1 MPHAAHNFA
10 DTANT
15 LRRVGIDA
23 LFAPVRVRQVLPDE
37 CVRCSVASLFGLSRE
52 EVPHFFAENAG
63 RWHVGLEAWL
73 AQRGM
78 KYELWH
84 ASMTPPDE
92 WYLGYGDSG
101 PATAHMVVMHKG
113 ELWHDPLG
121 CGVLRFESWLT
132 IQRANAQAH
141 GTAGGGNQP
150 QAH

>member
-1 MPHAAHNFA
+1 MPHAATDSA
-10 DTANT
+10 DTTDT

-63 RWHVGLEAWL
+63 RWHVGLEEWL

-84 ASMTPPDE
+84 ASLIPPDE
-92 WYLGYGDSG
+92 WYLG
-101 PATAHMVVMHKG
+101 
-113 ELWHDPLG
+113 
-121 CGVLRFESWLT
+121 
-132 IQRANAQAH
+132 
-141 GTAGGGNQP
+141 
-150 QAH
+150 